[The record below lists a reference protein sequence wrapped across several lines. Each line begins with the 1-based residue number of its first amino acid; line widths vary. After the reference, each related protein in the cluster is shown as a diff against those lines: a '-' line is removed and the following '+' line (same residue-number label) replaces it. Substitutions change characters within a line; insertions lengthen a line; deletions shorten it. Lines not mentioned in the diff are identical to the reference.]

1 MLLVALLGF
10 AAIALLAYAVLTRP
24 APAARRRLGELSLG
38 RPRLSARD
46 DERPSR
52 GEALRQWLREALPGQ
67 MRDQLAKALYAAGIG
82 LDPETALILWALV
95 GAGLP
100 LVILLELN
108 ASKTGLDGRGVL
120 AAGAM
125 AIAALYGPVVL
136 VRARARSR
144 RNRLLRAMPD
154 MMDLLTTCVE
164 AGLGIDAALARV
176 AEKVR
181 EPLRTELRRTIGS
194 VAIGRSRRQA
204 LQDMAVRNGVP
215 DLSSF
220 VTAVVQ
226 SETVGS
232 SLGETLR
239 VQAEVVRVAQKQ
251 RAEQA
256 AQKAPIKIIFVLAL
270 LLFPTMFAVILG
282 PAVIGFVQRGGL
294 L

>member
-1 MLLVALLGF
+1 MLLIALLGF
-10 AAIALLAYAVLTRP
+10 VAFVLLAYAALTRP
-24 APAARRRLGELSLG
+24 APAARRRLGELALG
-38 RPRLSARD
+38 RPRLPSL
-46 DERPSR
+46 EREGPTR
-52 GEALRQWLREALPGQ
+52 GEALRRWLREALPGRT
-67 MRDQLAKALYAAGIG
+67 RDRMARALYAAGLG
-82 LDPETALILWALV
+82 LDPETALILWALF

-100 LVILLELN
+100 LLILLELS
-108 ASKTGLDGRGVL
+108 AGKAGLGGRGVL
-120 AAGAM
+120 AVGAT
-125 AIAALYGPVVL
+125 AVASLYGPLVL
-136 VRARARSR
+136 VRARARGR
-144 RNRLLRAMPD
+144 RHKLLRAMPD

-181 EPLRTELRRTIGS
+181 EPLRTELRRTLGS
-194 VAIGRSRRQA
+194 VAIGRSRKQA
-204 LQDMAVRNGVP
+204 LQDLAARNGVP

>member
-1 MLLVALLGF
+1 VLLIALLGF
-10 AAIALLAYAVLTRP
+10 VAIALLVYAALTRP
-24 APAARRRLGELSLG
+24 APAARRRLAELTLD
-38 RPRLSARD
+38 RPGFAVRD
-46 DERPSR
+46 ADGPTR
-52 GEALRQWLREALPGQ
+52 GEALRRWLREALPGQ
-67 MRDQLAKALYAAGIG
+67 TRDRLARTLYAAGLN
-82 LDPETALILWALV
+82 LDPETALFLWALI

-100 LVILLELN
+100 LLILLELS

-120 AAGAM
+120 AVGAM
-125 AIAALYGPVVL
+125 AVASLYGPVVL

-144 RNRLLRAMPD
+144 RHKLLRAMPD

-164 AGLGIDAALARV
+164 AGLGIDAALTRV

-181 EPLRTELRRTIGS
+181 EPLRTELRRTLGS

-204 LQDMAVRNGVP
+204 LQDLAARNGVP

-239 VQAEVVRVAQKQ
+239 VQAEVVRSAQKQ

-282 PAVIGFVQRGGL
+282 PAVIGFVQRGGIL
-294 L
+294 